1 MSNNIK
7 SRAWILP
14 RHACSTTDF
23 CKKINCST
31 KSSVH
36 DPTLKTRHF
45 VDVITEITRSM
56 EIHRE
61 KGTILGGVH
70 LELTGEVNDDGYSVV
85 CPPPPSMGEQKLNK
99 SCEIDRVHWWFDG
112 VGGQGLV
119 IQLQNPL
126 RPAFEL
132 RAVSRSVAAVE
143 MSKSLL
149 ADSFFFF
156 FTDVAFLLADYL
168 KSKRRGERPHDI
180 LLSSLRGRRNDSQ
193 K

>member
-14 RHACSTTDF
+14 RHASSTTDF
-23 CKKINCST
+23 CKINCST

-45 VDVITEITRSM
+45 VDVVTEITRSM

-85 CPPPPSMGEQKLNK
+85 CPPPFITGEQKLNK

-112 VGGQGLV
+112 VGGQGPV

-132 RAVSRSVAAVE
+132 RAVSRSVVAVE
-143 MSKSLL
+143 MSESLL
-149 ADSFFFF
+149 ADSFFFHRRRVF
-156 FTDVAFLLADYL
+156 ARRLPQV
-168 KSKRRGERPHDI
+168 KEKRR
-180 LLSSLRGRRNDSQ
+180 
-193 K
+193 KTA